1 MVKGVKAAMQRVDTR
16 GLPVLAIGYS
26 RGGGLVVEYGA
37 FAKQNGLPVPN
48 AIMAV
53 FPAGQGDERR
63 IVPLTGLDPKTAILL
78 QTGEDDNVVAGGGAR
93 FLLGR
98 LQAAGFPANR
108 VQTDFVRSQK
118 GLVANH
124 FAPLQ
129 TTPAAKAEFWARR
142 RPHAQ
147 RPRLAH
153 APAVRIIAGSRK
165 GHTIQA
171 PKGLDT
177 RPTSDR
183 TREAAFN
190 LIGPVDGA
198 RVLDLYAGSG
208 AMGLEA
214 LSRGASQAVFV
225 ESRSRRL
232 PDDRAEPRP
241 AAADRRRRGLRRC
254 GARAG
259 RRRGRRTAATT

>member
-1 MVKGVKAAMQRVDTR
+1 VRRLPALLIVLAAVAGCGGSSYPDRATATGPIGKGSSGVWIFQPAGKPKDVVVFFHGQGGPTEATPVNHQPWIDHLVQRGSVVIYPRYEVSYEPDPIPFVVNGVKAAMQRVDTK

-63 IVPLTGLDPKTAILL
+63 IIPLTGIDHKTAILL
-78 QTGEDDNVVAGGGAR
+78 QTGEDDSVVAGGGAR

-98 LQAAGFPANR
+98 LAGAGFPANR

-129 TTPAAKAEFWARR
+129 TTPAAKAEFWG
-142 RPHAQ
+142 
-147 RPRLAH
+147 
-153 APAVRIIAGSRK
+153 V
-165 GHTIQA
+165 
-171 PKGLDT
+171 
-177 RPTSDR
+177 
-183 TREAAFN
+183 
-190 LIGPVDGA
+190 
-198 RVLDLYAGSG
+198 
-208 AMGLEA
+208 
-214 LSRGASQAVFV
+214 
-225 ESRSRRL
+225 
-232 PDDRAEPRP
+232 
-241 AAADRRRRGLRRC
+241 ADRMLNDLD
-254 GARAG
+254 
-259 RRRGRRTAATT
+259 

>member
-1 MVKGVKAAMQRVDTR
+1 VRRLPALLVLLAALAGCGGSSYPDRATATGPIGKGSSGVWIFQPAGKPKDVVVFFHGQGGPTEATPVNHRPWIDHLVKRGSLVIYPRYELSYEPDPTPFVVKGVKAAMQRVDTK

-63 IVPLTGLDPKTAILL
+63 IVPLTGIDHKTAILL

-129 TTPAAKAEFWARR
+129 TTPAAKAEFWG
-142 RPHAQ
+142 
-147 RPRLAH
+147 
-153 APAVRIIAGSRK
+153 V
-165 GHTIQA
+165 
-171 PKGLDT
+171 
-177 RPTSDR
+177 
-183 TREAAFN
+183 
-190 LIGPVDGA
+190 
-198 RVLDLYAGSG
+198 
-208 AMGLEA
+208 
-214 LSRGASQAVFV
+214 
-225 ESRSRRL
+225 
-232 PDDRAEPRP
+232 
-241 AAADRRRRGLRRC
+241 ADRMLNDLD
-254 GARAG
+254 
-259 RRRGRRTAATT
+259 

>member
-1 MVKGVKAAMQRVDTR
+1 VRRLPALLILLAALAGCGGSSYPSMTTATGPIGKGANGVWVFQPAGKPKDVVVFFHGQGGPTEATPVNHRPWIDHLVQRGSLVIYPRYEVSYEPDPIPFVVKGVKAAMQRVDTK

-129 TTPAAKAEFWARR
+129 TTPAAQAEFWG
-142 RPHAQ
+142 
-147 RPRLAH
+147 
-153 APAVRIIAGSRK
+153 V
-165 GHTIQA
+165 
-171 PKGLDT
+171 
-177 RPTSDR
+177 
-183 TREAAFN
+183 
-190 LIGPVDGA
+190 
-198 RVLDLYAGSG
+198 
-208 AMGLEA
+208 
-214 LSRGASQAVFV
+214 
-225 ESRSRRL
+225 
-232 PDDRAEPRP
+232 
-241 AAADRRRRGLRRC
+241 ADRMLNDLD
-254 GARAG
+254 
-259 RRRGRRTAATT
+259 